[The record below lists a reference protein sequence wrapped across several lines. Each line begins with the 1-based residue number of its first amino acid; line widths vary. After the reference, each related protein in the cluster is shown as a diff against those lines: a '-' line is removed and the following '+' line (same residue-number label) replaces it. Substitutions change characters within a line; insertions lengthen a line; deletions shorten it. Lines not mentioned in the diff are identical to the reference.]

1 MHSFPTQSSL
11 LFFLDAIL
19 VPNHVTRRT
28 LFLPIPSIPRAS
40 LFNMAVRPEGVLM
53 EWDLSKEDI
62 AKRADELIERARKVY
77 DAVGA
82 LTPEQVTYENCLKV
96 SNVYRM

>member
-1 MHSFPTQSSL
+1 
-11 LFFLDAIL
+11 
-19 VPNHVTRRT
+19 
-28 LFLPIPSIPRAS
+28 
-40 LFNMAVRPEGVLM
+40 MAVRPEGVLM

>member
-1 MHSFPTQSSL
+1 
-11 LFFLDAIL
+11 
-19 VPNHVTRRT
+19 
-28 LFLPIPSIPRAS
+28 
-40 LFNMAVRPEGVLM
+40 M